1 MQKKRTRKGKRT
13 REKGTP
19 DYSAEHKHV
28 AIVVK
33 DTHRMPVETT
43 ANIDQGT
50 RKHGRKG
57 KERNILKEKDE
68 KREEDKTKG
77 NSRLPCR
84 AQTRGY
90 GERHT

>member
-1 MQKKRTRKGKRT
+1 MNEPKDIEEKERKGTLQKKRTRKDKRT

-43 ANIDQGT
+43 ANIDQ
-50 RKHGRKG
+50 
-57 KERNILKEKDE
+57 
-68 KREEDKTKG
+68 
-77 NSRLPCR
+77 
-84 AQTRGY
+84 
-90 GERHT
+90 

>member
-13 REKGTP
+13 RQKGTP

-43 ANIDQGT
+43 ANIDQ
-50 RKHGRKG
+50 
-57 KERNILKEKDE
+57 
-68 KREEDKTKG
+68 
-77 NSRLPCR
+77 
-84 AQTRGY
+84 
-90 GERHT
+90 